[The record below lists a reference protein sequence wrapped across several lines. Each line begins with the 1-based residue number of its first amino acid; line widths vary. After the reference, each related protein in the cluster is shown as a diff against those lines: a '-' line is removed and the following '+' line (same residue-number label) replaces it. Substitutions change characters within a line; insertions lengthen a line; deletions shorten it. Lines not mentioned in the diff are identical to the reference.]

1 MKGSVKKLSLICLVT
16 ALLPVLLFSC
26 TSTPE
31 TTSPATPESTPPEP
45 AATTPPAVPESTPPP
60 PIEII
65 DQLGRT
71 VIIKDIPQKII
82 SLAPSNTEIIYAL
95 GLDERLLAVTD
106 YCDYPPEAE
115 EKPSIGGFS
124 TPNMEKIV
132 ALDPDLVLMSG
143 TLLTGDFLSKLENY
157 GLTVVALVPRTFS
170 DILDGIALIGTATG
184 ETAKA
189 ESLLTGMRE
198 RINAITAK
206 TNGLTENERP
216 SVFYLIWHD
225 PLMTSGGDTFIN
237 EMVEIAGG
245 KNIFKEV
252 SGAPTVELE
261 VVITRNPQ
269 VMIAGTGMGSGEE
282 LTLQFLE
289 SEARL
294 KDTDA
299 VKNGRIYG
307 IHIDL
312 TGRTSPRIVD
322 GLELFARAIHPE
334 LFK

>member
-1 MKGSVKKLSLICLVT
+1 
-16 ALLPVLLFSC
+16 
-26 TSTPE
+26 
-31 TTSPATPESTPPEP
+31 
-45 AATTPPAVPESTPPP
+45 
-60 PIEII
+60 
-65 DQLGRT
+65 
-71 VIIKDIPQKII
+71 
-82 SLAPSNTEIIYAL
+82 
-95 GLDERLLAVTD
+95 
-106 YCDYPPEAE
+106 
-115 EKPSIGGFS
+115 
-124 TPNMEKIV
+124 
-132 ALDPDLVLMSG
+132 
-143 TLLTGDFLSKLENY
+143 
-157 GLTVVALVPRTFS
+157 VVALVPRTFS

-312 TGRTSPRIVD
+312 TGRTGPRIVD